1 MYSPMQLPFPFSHR
15 TSLSYSASLKLWGLV
30 DRCGRTRGAPR
41 KRIAHQNLS
50 CRVAQVVGVDWQEV
64 PQGPPAHPNQKHST
78 KEQGWALCYGLN
90 RPRGGGKNSVNTTY
104 RDYWMGPHAK
114 STVKFSTAPQPS
126 GRQASNSKLG
136 WVCITNNFQQPS
148 NL

>member
-1 MYSPMQLPFPFSHR
+1 MVGRKDNKQNGTGMYSPMQLPFPFSHR

-50 CRVAQVVGVDWQEV
+50 CRVAQAVGVDWQEV
-64 PQGPPAHPNQKHST
+64 PQGPPAHPT

-90 RPRGGGKNSVNTTY
+90 RPRGGGKNSVTRHIETT
-104 RDYWMGPHAK
+104 
-114 STVKFSTAPQPS
+114 
-126 GRQASNSKLG
+126 G
-136 WVCITNNFQQPS
+136 WDLMPKAQ
-148 NL
+148 